1 MKTIK
6 KEDEEKELNKIWHS
20 ELSIP
25 DIIHVYNLHNT
36 KKIELA
42 NYEKNQALT
51 DKEQHML
58 NLWWNSLTVKAKKAV
73 LKDWIKD
80 WV

>member
-25 DIIHVYNLHNT
+25 DIIHIYNLHNA

-42 NYEKNQALT
+42 KYEKNQALT
-51 DKEQHML
+51 DKEQRML
-58 NLWWNSLTVKAKKAV
+58 NSWWNSLTVKAKKSV
-73 LKDWIKD
+73 LKYWIKD
-80 WV
+80 WI